1 MKIVS
6 VLTLLFFAFFPTS
19 FLCWG
24 YTTCSYSMTSFLSQ
38 ACRQPLSRQYP
49 SPNNR
54 RKEFPR
60 MSVQN
65 LPCNLPIKDATM
77 HLVHGRRCL
86 LIPSRHSHLL
96 SPKEGGGSLKPF
108 AWSIILAT
116 YSDRFLAKNGPEKV
130 SSWVEHICFN
140 HILIQMG
147 LLSLL
152 QQTGELEPIELADQI
167 VRCRCSKTQI
177 QLAVGGDDKIST
189 CDQVEKL
196 RVALELD
203 NSVLIY
209 KDCGHAVLN
218 ERAVRWRKDALEF
231 LNR

>member
-1 MKIVS
+1 MFEECKQFDIIAFSLGGRIALNTIATNPSLIRRAHITGVSAERDPMAKIILAS
-6 VLTLLFFAFFPTS
+6 
-19 FLCWG
+19 W
-24 YTTCSYSMTSFLSQ
+24 
-38 ACRQPLSRQYP
+38 
-49 SPNNR
+49 
-54 RKEFPR
+54 
-60 MSVQN
+60 
-65 LPCNLPIKDATM
+65 KD
-77 HLVHGRRCL
+77 
-86 LIPSRHSHLL
+86 LL

-116 YSDRFLAKNGPEKV
+116 YSDRFLARNGPEKV

-167 VRCRCSKTQI
+167 VRCRCSKIQI

>member
-1 MKIVS
+1 
-6 VLTLLFFAFFPTS
+6 
-19 FLCWG
+19 
-24 YTTCSYSMTSFLSQ
+24 
-38 ACRQPLSRQYP
+38 
-49 SPNNR
+49 
-54 RKEFPR
+54 
-60 MSVQN
+60 
-65 LPCNLPIKDATM
+65 
-77 HLVHGRRCL
+77 
-86 LIPSRHSHLL
+86 
-96 SPKEGGGSLKPF
+96 
-108 AWSIILAT
+108 
-116 YSDRFLAKNGPEKV
+116 
-130 SSWVEHICFN
+130 
-140 HILIQMG
+140 MG

-203 NSVLIY
+203 NSVLVY